1 MADLARIKRNVVK
14 MVGLSAPEAD
24 IDAYIA
30 SEGVTVEDVRAFKG
44 EATAGDTP
52 PAGARPGSREYA
64 DWAAQRARSGKK
76 LPEVSNMSP
85 KFFPERDS
93 SAFDPFV
100 QGTTFGW
107 GDELRGAVQGGIAA
121 MQGGDFGDTYKR
133 TVDDSRQKLEYQ
145 RKVNPVGSLA
155 AEIGGGLGTS
165 LIAAPVVAPM
175 AGLGNAG
182 RTLPIWQQM
191 LRGGV
196 AAMPGGAVYG
206 AGASGDSLQ
215 ERGVGAALGLGVG
228 AAGGAVAPVIA
239 RGVGAAARGIT
250 NRTSANRA
258 AQQVGVSPQA
268 ARFAAETLQ
277 ADDAL
282 GAGAG
287 RMAAAGDERM
297 IADAGQSATNLLDF
311 AIQSSGR
318 AGRVATEAID
328 GRVARSSAA
337 ITNALDDALGAPQ
350 GVQSLRADIAAS
362 TSGARGRA
370 YDAAYATPIDYSS
383 SAGRRL
389 EDLLGRVDQADIN
402 AANALMR
409 AEGVQSQQI
418 LARIAPDGSVTY
430 QRMPDVRQIDYI
442 TRALNDRAANN
453 AGLGALGGQTN
464 AGRVYQNLSGEL
476 RGAARTAVPEY
487 ETALN
492 TAADPIRRS
501 QAVEFGATILR
512 PSTTRD
518 EVANQVFRMTP
529 PERQA
534 AQQGVRGQF
543 DELLANVTRTVSDG
557 DTAARESIAALKQL
571 SSRANREKLTLLLG
585 QQEADRLFARVDQ
598 ATSAFELRANVANNS
613 RTFQRQEM
621 GRRVQQ
627 TTAPDGPLATM
638 MRGEPVNAG
647 KRAIQVMTGQTP
659 EVALRRQDEIMT
671 EVVQLLTARGMQA
684 DQALQVL
691 QSLGGRLNNAQSVAD
706 VLRILGERGALPA
719 GVVSEQARQSMGR

>member
-1 MADLARIKRNVVK
+1 ML
-14 MVGLSAPEAD
+14 
-24 IDAYIA
+24 
-30 SEGVTVEDVRAFKG
+30 
-44 EATAGDTP
+44 
-52 PAGARPGSREYA
+52 
-64 DWAAQRARSGKK
+64 
-76 LPEVSNMSP
+76 P

-107 GDELRGAVQGGIAA
+107 GDELRGAVQGGMAA

-133 TVDDSRQKLEYQ
+133 TVDDARQKLEYQ
-145 RKVNPVGSLA
+145 RKTNPVGSLG
-155 AEIGGGLGTS
+155 AELAGGVATS
-165 LIAAPVVAPM
+165 LIGGRFLAPLV
-175 AGLGNAG
+175 GLGNAG

-191 LRGGV
+191 LRGGAV
-196 AAMPGGAVYG
+196 AIPGGALYG
-206 AGASGDSLQ
+206 AGASGDSAQ
-215 ERGVGAALGLGVG
+215 ERGSGALLGAATG
-228 AAGGAVAPVIA
+228 AVGGAMAPVVA
-239 RGVGAAARGIT
+239 RGIGAAARGIT
-250 NRTSANRA
+250 NRVSTNRA

-268 ARFAAETLQ
+268 ARFATETLQ

-282 GAGAG
+282 GAGGA

-297 IADAGQSATNLLDF
+297 IADAGPSATNLLDF

-318 AGRVATEAID
+318 AGRVATQAID
-328 GRVARSSAA
+328 ERVARSATA
-337 ITNALDDALGAPQ
+337 INDALDNALGRPQ
-350 GVQSLRADIAAS
+350 GIQSLRAEIA
-362 TSGARGRA
+362 SGSAAARHAA
-370 YDAAYATPIDYSS
+370 YDGPGGAYAAPIDYSS
-383 SAGRRL
+383 DAGRRL
-389 EDLLGRVDQADIN
+389 EELLTRVDQSDLN
-402 AANALMR
+402 AANSLMR
-409 AEGVQSQQI
+409 AEGLQSRQI
-418 LARIAPDGSVTY
+418 IARVADDGTVTY
-430 QRMPDVRQIDYI
+430 QRMPDVRQIDYL
-442 TRALNDRAANN
+442 TRALRDRAEAN
-453 AGLGALGGQTN
+453 AGLGKLGGQTN
-464 AGRVYQNLSGEL
+464 AGRVYGNLAGDL
-476 RGAARTAVPEY
+476 RGAAREAVPEY
-487 ETALN
+487 GVALE

-518 EVANQVFRMTP
+518 EVGNLVIRMTP

-534 AQQGVRGQF
+534 AQQGVRGQI
-543 DELLANVTRTVSDG
+543 DELLANVTRTVTDG

-571 SSRANREKLTLLLG
+571 SSRANREKLTILLG
-585 QQEADRLFARVDQ
+585 QEQADRLFARIDQ

-659 EVALRRQDEIMT
+659 EAALRQQDEIMS

-706 VLRILGERGALPA
+706 VMRILGERGALPA
-719 GVVSEQARQSMGR
+719 GVASEQARQSMGR